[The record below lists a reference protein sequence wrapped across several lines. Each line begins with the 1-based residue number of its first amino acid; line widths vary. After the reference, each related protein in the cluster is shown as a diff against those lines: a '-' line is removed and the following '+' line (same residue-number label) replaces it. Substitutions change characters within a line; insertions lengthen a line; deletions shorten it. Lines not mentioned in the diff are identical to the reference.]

1 MISNL
6 QLKLLFVV
14 IYLVVDIVYVSLSRN
29 YYGYYVKKIQGSDM
43 KYSNANLISA
53 ILSYT
58 ILGFGWLIFIANKI
72 KPSTKYLE
80 ILPFTILY
88 GLVIYGVFNTTLF
101 VMFDKWDI
109 YVSIRDTM
117 WGVSWIS
124 IVSLIYLN
132 VLKKI

>member
-14 IYLVVDIVYVSLSRN
+14 IYLVVDILYVSMSRE
-29 YYGYYVKKIQGSDM
+29 YYGSYVKKIQGSDM
-43 KYSNANLISA
+43 KYSNANMVSA
-53 ILSYT
+53 ILSYI
-58 ILGFGWLIFIANKI
+58 ILGTGWFVFIANKI
-72 KPSTKYLE
+72 KPSTTYLE
-80 ILPFTILY
+80 ILPFTVLY
-88 GLVIYGVFNTTLF
+88 GLIIYGVFNTTLF

-117 WGVSWIS
+117 WGVSWITTIS
-124 IVSLIYLN
+124 FIYLT